1 MLEHTKKHHT
11 KNVTITFIGPE
22 KGKDKA
28 IKAMRSLGFEDTTGS
43 IPWRE
48 AFAEFKDN
56 EQGTALIGARHK
68 EGLTQRKLAELAGI
82 PQRHISEMENGKRP
96 IGKKNAKALSKIL
109 DIDYRLLM

>member
-1 MLEHTKKHHT
+1 MLERTKRHHT

-22 KGKDKA
+22 KEKDKA
-28 IKAMRSLGFEDTTGS
+28 IEAMRSLGFEDTTGS

-48 AFAEFKDN
+48 AFPEFEEN
-56 EQGTALIGARHK
+56 AQGSTLIGARHK

-82 PQRHISEMENGKRP
+82 PQRHISEMENGRRP
-96 IGKKNAKALSKIL
+96 IGKKNAKTLSKVL